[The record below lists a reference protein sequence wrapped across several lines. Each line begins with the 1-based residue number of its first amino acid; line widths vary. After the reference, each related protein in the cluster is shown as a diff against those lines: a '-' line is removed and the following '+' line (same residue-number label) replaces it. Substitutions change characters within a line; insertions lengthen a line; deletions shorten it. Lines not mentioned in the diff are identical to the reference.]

1 MQRRRSSMT
10 SCLQKALMQND
21 QKAKNHNTIS
31 EYNSY
36 NVLGKS
42 LENFLSHKSW
52 IEARNKE
59 LEKILSEK
67 TQELDKFH
75 QIINNLQHEGPKISE
90 VMRKSKAQP
99 KKNENQYEMWR
110 SILNEKNYWF

>member
-1 MQRRRSSMT
+1 MT

-42 LENFLSHKSW
+42 LENFLSH
-52 IEARNKE
+52 
-59 LEKILSEK
+59 
-67 TQELDKFH
+67 
-75 QIINNLQHEGPKISE
+75 
-90 VMRKSKAQP
+90 
-99 KKNENQYEMWR
+99 
-110 SILNEKNYWF
+110 